1 MDGIGD
7 DVSEAQARAACER
20 ILASAVFAKARL
32 MGRLLRHLMEQ
43 ALCGNARGTTEY
55 AIALEVLGREAA
67 SYSPGAD
74 PTVRVQMGR
83 LRQRLEAYRSQCAQ
97 PGEVLIRIPMG
108 SYRPVIER
116 CAAAPV
122 AKPAPGGALA
132 VQPIQLI
139 AGTADGQAFAQGL
152 QEELLHQMVQAFG
165 PIGVGEAGPRVVVST
180 LRIDPQRLRATV
192 RVVETAQQRVTWARQ
207 FDRAPSFGID
217 GQEALAAAICEALKQ
232 HLALP

>member
-1 MDGIGD
+1 MGD
-7 DVSEAQARAACER
+7 EVSEAQARAACER
-20 ILASAVFAKARL
+20 ILASAVFAKARS
-32 MGRLLRHLMEQ
+32 MGRLLRHLVEQ

-67 SYSPGAD
+67 SYSPGTD
-74 PTVRVQMGR
+74 PSVRVQMGR

-97 PGEVLIRIPMG
+97 PGEVVIRIPLG
-108 SYRPVIER
+108 SYMPVIER
-116 CAAAPV
+116 YEPMPAAAP
-122 AKPAPGGALA
+122 PAGATLA

-139 AGTADGQAFAQGL
+139 AGTAAGQAFAQGL

-165 PIGVGEAGPRVVVST
+165 AVLVGEASQRVVVST

-192 RVVETAQQRVTWARQ
+192 RVVEAPQQRVIWARQ
-207 FDRAPSFGID
+207 FDQAPSFSID
-217 GQEALAAAICEALKQ
+217 GQEALAATICEALKQ